1 MYSRKSKVELYRE
14 KLKERG
20 LYENYILDNR
30 NENKN
35 NNNLIQNHLLNNNKD
50 SNIINIMDKSNNN
63 FEYQNQK
70 DNLTFIQNI
79 NNNISDFNDNMK
91 QKWFNSQFQNKNF
104 ETGIPSKINLK
115 NPEYYTD
122 RYRNNEKIYVINN
135 YNLSNIPYS
144 LSRNIKNAII
154 SQTYEDI
161 LNKNNYEKRNISNS
175 IDYNFNNEKLNRYR
189 RTPLY
194 GNNSSNNY
202 NTLRKELELED
213 YKKRKQ
219 NMNFER
225 VKSMNTLF
233 EELNNTKKLENKMIE
248 DWRRNSGYLGY
259 KYKKEWDNDDKKYK
273 LKRENIDLENQ
284 INVQLKKLK
293 EEKWEKEIELNE
305 KKYYYNIK
313 KDEINKLEKELND
326 KDEQIKKLELST
338 QILQNKYNDS
348 DNKNEKEKEKI
359 RKSLNLSENK
369 EKKLNDRNKELNF
382 MLNNNKDRIQNYYM
396 YK

>member
-1 MYSRKSKVELYRE
+1 MNSQKSKIELYRE

-50 SNIINIMDKSNNN
+50 SNIININDKSNNN

-91 QKWFNSQFQNKNF
+91 RKWFNSQFQNKNF

-122 RYRNNEKIYVINN
+122 RYRNNDIYVINN

-144 LSRNIKNAII
+144 LSRNIKNTII

-348 DNKNEKEKEKI
+348 DNKNEKEKENI

>member
-30 NENKN
+30 YENKN

-50 SNIINIMDKSNNN
+50 SNIININDKSNNN

-91 QKWFNSQFQNKNF
+91 RKWFNSQFQNKNF

-122 RYRNNEKIYVINN
+122 RYRNNDIYVINN

-144 LSRNIKNAII
+144 LSRNIKNTII

-225 VKSMNTLF
+225 VKSMNTLI

-284 INVQLKKLK
+284 INAQLKKLK

-348 DNKNEKEKEKI
+348 DNKNEKEKENI

>member
-50 SNIINIMDKSNNN
+50 SNIININDKSNNN

-122 RYRNNEKIYVINN
+122 RYRNNDIYVINN

-144 LSRNIKNAII
+144 LSRNIKNTII

-338 QILQNKYNDS
+338 QILQNKYNDN
-348 DNKNEKEKEKI
+348 DNKNEKEKENI